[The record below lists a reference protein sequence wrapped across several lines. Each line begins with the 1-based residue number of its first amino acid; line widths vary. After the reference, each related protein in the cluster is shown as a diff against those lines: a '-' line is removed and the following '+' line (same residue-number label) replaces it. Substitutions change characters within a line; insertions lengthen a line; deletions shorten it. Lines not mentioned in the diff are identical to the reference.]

1 MSFDPTKPY
10 NDLPLL
16 PPRAELETKAV
27 LRKAIAANKA
37 LAELKGAGELIPN
50 QAILINS
57 IPLQEARYSSEI
69 ENIVTT
75 NDALFRAA
83 AVESSATD
91 PATKEV
97 LRYRAAL
104 HHGYQQL
111 AKRPLST
118 KLMVDLCGILLN
130 ADIDVRKIPGTVVA
144 NPATGKVFY
153 TPPVGERI
161 IRDKLSNL
169 EKFIHA
175 SNDMDPLVRMAVA
188 HYQFEAIHPFVDG
201 NGRTGRILNLL
212 FLVERDLLKIPV
224 LYLSRYIIQ
233 QKNDYY
239 RLLRGVT
246 AEEAW
251 EPWLLYMLTAV
262 EEMALWTRDRV
273 LAIRSLLEKTVALCR
288 KRLPPRIYSRE
299 LIDTIFYQPYCKI
312 AFLVEAGLAE
322 RKTAAVYLQKLED
335 IGVLKSVKAGRER
348 IFLNPKLLDL
358 LRGQEK

>member
-1 MSFDPTKPY
+1 MSFDPIKPY
-10 NDLPLL
+10 NALPLL
-16 PPRAELETKAV
+16 PPKAELETRDV

-37 LAELKGAGELIPN
+37 LAELKGAGDLIPN

-104 HHGYQQL
+104 NHGYEQL

-118 KLMVDLCGILLN
+118 RLMIELCSILLN
-130 ADIDVRKIPGTVVA
+130 ADMDVRKIPGTVVA
-144 NPATGKVFY
+144 NPATGKVLY
-153 TPPVGERI
+153 TPPVGEKI

-188 HYQFEAIHPFVDG
+188 HYQFEAIHPFSDG

-212 FLVERDLLKIPV
+212 FLVERHLLKIPV
-224 LYLSRYIIQ
+224 LYLSRYIIRH
-233 QKNDYY
+233 KNDYY
-239 RLLRGVT
+239 RLLREVT
-246 AEEAW
+246 ADAAW
-251 EPWLLYMLTAV
+251 EAWLLYMLAAV

-273 LAIRSLLEKTVALCR
+273 LAIRSLLEETAALSR
-288 KRLPPRIYSRE
+288 KKLPSRIYSRE
-299 LIDTIFYQPYCKI
+299 LIDTVFYQPYCKI
-312 AFLVEAGLAE
+312 GFLVEAGIAE
-322 RKTAAVYLQKLED
+322 RKTAAVYLQRLED

-348 IFLNPKLLDL
+348 IFLNPKLLNL

>member
-1 MSFDPTKPY
+1 MPFDPDTPY

-16 PPRAELETKAV
+16 PPKTELETKAV

-37 LAELKGAGELIPN
+37 LAELKGAGDLIPN

-83 AVESSATD
+83 AMESSSAD
-91 PATKEV
+91 VATKEV

-104 HHGYQQL
+104 RHGNEQL
-111 AKRPLST
+111 AKRPISAR
-118 KLMVDLCGILLN
+118 MMIELCGILLD
-130 ADIDVRKIPGTVVA
+130 ADIDVRKVPGTVVA
-144 NPATGKVFY
+144 NPVTRKVLF
-153 TPPVGERI
+153 TPPVGEKI

-175 SNDMDPLVRMAVA
+175 PNDLDPLLRMAVA
-188 HYQFEAIHPFVDG
+188 HYQFEAIHPFPDG
-201 NGRTGRILNLL
+201 NGRTGRIINLL
-212 FLVERDLLKIPV
+212 FLVERGLLKIPV

-233 QKNDYY
+233 HKNDYY
-239 RLLRGVT
+239 TLLREVT
-246 AEEAW
+246 TRNAW

-262 EEMALWTRDRV
+262 EETALWTRDRV
-273 LAIRSLLEKTVALCR
+273 LAIRALLEKTVALCR
-288 KRLPPRIYSRE
+288 KKLPPRLYSRE
-299 LIDTIFYQPYCKI
+299 LIDTVFYQPYCKI
-312 AFLVEAGLAE
+312 GFLVDAEIAE
-322 RKTAAVYLQKLED
+322 RKTAAVYLQRLED
-335 IGVLKSVKAGRER
+335 IGVLRSVKAGRER